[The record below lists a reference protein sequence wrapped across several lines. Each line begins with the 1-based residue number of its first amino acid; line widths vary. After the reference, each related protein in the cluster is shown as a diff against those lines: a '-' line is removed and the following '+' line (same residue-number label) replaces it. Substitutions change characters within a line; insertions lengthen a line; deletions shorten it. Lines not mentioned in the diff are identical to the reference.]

1 MDTPD
6 KRAYAENKLFGFG
19 ENVDP
24 RQRPVYGYMFNKE
37 RNLQNKSKQ
46 LPFSLF
52 EALSG
57 KKRTFYNRPG
67 EKEHF
72 NATTAS
78 LMNPKTFTYG
88 NTAMVLKNKNIKDR
102 TTFTYGDSY
111 NASNERFA
119 TPARLGSKSTQA
131 YNASKTSRDK
141 DFFEAQIMGGFTL
154 KDVKKIVVTQPEL
167 IPTLQSALRAQGLN
181 IPVGM
186 PRFTMLQRLRQI
198 ISRGKLGPENLP
210 TIQPSGAYSNIPF
223 GSKVK
228 KYNSGV
234 VSVPGPKGAGDVV
247 PAMLSPG
254 EAVIPTKMANKYG
267 PLINSMISDS
277 VPGYK
282 KGKKSFNFGDKYKG
296 AQRLPVQTN
305 TMTPFT
311 AGKELAASFASKMK
325 AVGTTLG
332 NMAGLSLI
340 KAQNAVSRK
349 MDAVQEKRA
358 VRTAQRAEQAAAKL
372 DAKSSSAVMS
382 TQEPKQKVPG
392 AVAGKLAAAGSVA
405 GMGAMMYG
413 MSGAPGADVA
423 GQVAMPLMM
432 LSMVLPMIASKTGMV
447 VAGLAAVAGAFAYLI
462 IQANEATKTGIKMG
476 KSMSMTN
483 KKLDEFASLNGVVT
497 SSQEAIRV
505 RDDQLTGES
514 AKKRYYGQ
522 NFLDS
527 EAGKSLLADAESMT
541 KSGQS
546 NQEIAENFSNQ
557 LSYAVLQGAV
567 TQEQAA
573 SIAAALG
580 EKLQDYSISANIVG
594 NLTALYGRNGE
605 NLLTDPLKISLE
617 IQKQASDQQLSAFEN
632 AQSVVSDN
640 TTNDLQTVTTSLLAA
655 GATVVGLGAALAP
668 ATMGV
673 SLGLSAIAGGVLA
686 ATGGIVAGLNA
697 WTEFTEEA
705 ENNEARGLA
714 VSLGVEQIA
723 QNQGL
728 LDSLNDRYN
737 TEIKELE
744 LKKEIAKT
752 DKEKLEIEDQIAQ
765 KIRDRNSAIAGQKQ
779 ANEQVFS
786 GLIEQAEAM
795 GSSFNASI
803 GTAIDE
809 RFKDATGSL
818 KLSATMAKDA
828 LAAMPTTGTDGKFNT
843 FKATVQFGLASGE
856 FTPMAAL
863 NLANAAAEDKAI
875 ETNFN
880 LITSAQGTAE
890 ANQLLQL
897 IGKAGVSSK
906 NYGVILDYISK
917 NPQTFKEDQEAL
929 AQIANMQAEYGI
941 TVDLN
946 VNGAKKIQDVSAFLQ
961 ATGGLKGKPVTREIV
976 TNYIANNPG
985 MDPVQK
991 ANLQEMLS
999 NWDVLTGGDNKV
1011 SYQVMVDYV
1020 IGKASD
1026 AAIWAYYISKNPAL
1040 ANATI
1045 SVQTSL
1051 MPAARAQFFA
1061 DGQENTNTNT
1071 NTNTDPDP
1079 DPSGSKK
1086 ADVLDDL
1093 LKKLQ
1098 NVRRASVDV
1107 NGGIT
1112 ELMSLLKTG
1121 KNFTGFS
1128 GIEQQ
1133 LSLKGYS
1140 EEFIR
1145 FMADADKADQKR
1157 FMSNEKGIVKLK
1169 ESGKALQNL
1178 FAAVT
1183 LGNFERGIRESIGA
1197 INRELSARK
1206 TILSL
1211 TTMSYKEAAEAA
1223 RDSGLAEAIAAIKSN
1238 TAIKDK
1244 NKAIREAI
1252 SLYKQE
1258 KAAVESARTM
1268 QEKFDD
1274 TYNAQMALIKATEA
1288 TIQVEFDIAT
1298 DPFNDAVSSAQADID
1313 KKVNQ
1318 PGGLDDLQAGLQ
1330 QITWQEDAINKTYDE
1345 RLEAL
1350 DKVEKANERIANS
1363 QKAQLGLAEALSRG
1377 DISAAAKAA
1386 QEFRSLEAKES
1397 SQTQRDLIEKSR
1409 EIELGG
1415 LSATVNGV
1423 KKTRK
1428 QIEDDILKIEKEIFL
1443 IEESRLEPAKESIR
1457 LAIVA
1462 RDIKLDALD
1471 DEKNKW
1477 DQLKISVDLASAS
1490 ASTYLA
1496 TLTAAQALA
1505 AAAIA
1510 EQTAPKAVAPV
1521 ATVAPV
1527 KPGTTTTPVK
1537 PVVYTVKRGD
1547 TLSAIAGKN
1556 NTTVSKLLTANPKIT
1571 NPNLIY
1577 SGTKITI
1584 PTKKA
1589 SGGLIDFSSFGTDT
1603 VPAML
1608 TPGEFVVKKYAVDSF
1623 GVDNLKAINNG
1634 TYQGS
1639 SVYNYELNV
1648 NVKSD
1653 ANADEIARSVM
1664 TQIKQID
1671 SQRIR
1676 GNRL

>member
-1 MDTPD
+1 
-6 KRAYAENKLFGFG
+6 
-19 ENVDP
+19 
-24 RQRPVYGYMFNKE
+24 
-37 RNLQNKSKQ
+37 
-46 LPFSLF
+46 
-52 EALSG
+52 
-57 KKRTFYNRPG
+57 
-67 EKEHF
+67 
-72 NATTAS
+72 
-78 LMNPKTFTYG
+78 
-88 NTAMVLKNKNIKDR
+88 
-102 TTFTYGDSY
+102 
-111 NASNERFA
+111 
-119 TPARLGSKSTQA
+119 
-131 YNASKTSRDK
+131 
-141 DFFEAQIMGGFTL
+141 
-154 KDVKKIVVTQPEL
+154 
-167 IPTLQSALRAQGLN
+167 
-181 IPVGM
+181 
-186 PRFTMLQRLRQI
+186 
-198 ISRGKLGPENLP
+198 
-210 TIQPSGAYSNIPF
+210 
-223 GSKVK
+223 
-228 KYNSGV
+228 
-234 VSVPGPKGAGDVV
+234 
-247 PAMLSPG
+247 
-254 EAVIPTKMANKYG
+254 
-267 PLINSMISDS
+267 
-277 VPGYK
+277 
-282 KGKKSFNFGDKYKG
+282 
-296 AQRLPVQTN
+296 
-305 TMTPFT
+305 
-311 AGKELAASFASKMK
+311 
-325 AVGTTLG
+325 
-332 NMAGLSLI
+332 
-340 KAQNAVSRK
+340 

-382 TQEPKQKVPG
+382 TQEPKQKVTG
-392 AVAGKLAAAGSVA
+392 AVAGKLAAVGTVA

-432 LSMVLPMIASKTGMV
+432 LSMVLPMITSKTGMV

-497 SSQEAIRV
+497 SSQEAAKAREN
-505 RDDQLTGES
+505 QLSGAS
-514 AKKRYYGQ
+514 AKKRFYGQ
-522 NFLDS
+522 NFLES
-527 EAGKSLLADAESMT
+527 EAGKSLLTDAESMT

-580 EKLQDYSISANIVG
+580 EKLQDYSISANIIG

-640 TTNDLQTVTTSLLAA
+640 ATNDLQTVTTSLLAA

-697 WTEFTEEA
+697 WTEFTEET

-728 LDSLNDRYN
+728 LDSLNDRYS

-752 DKEKLEIEDQIAQ
+752 DKEKLEIEDQIDQ
-765 KIRDRNSAIAGQKQ
+765 KIRDRNSAIAGQKR

-795 GSSFNASI
+795 GSSFNTSI

-809 RFKDATGSL
+809 RFKDATGYL
-818 KLSATMAKDA
+818 KQAATMAKDA

-863 NLANAAAEDKAI
+863 NLANAAAEDKTI

-906 NYGVILDYISK
+906 NYGVILDYINK

-929 AQIANMQAEYGI
+929 AQIADMDAEYAI
-941 TVDLN
+941 K
-946 VNGAKKIQDVSAFLQ
+946 VNLDVEGDKKLKGVSSFLQ
-961 ATGGLKGKPVTREIV
+961 ETSDLKGKPVTAKRLE
-976 TNYIANNPG
+976 NSIAQGKIDG
-985 MDPVQK
+985 MDPVQLQ
-991 ANLQEMLS
+991 NLQDILDNFEAIS
-999 NWDVLTGGDNKV
+999 GGDGSV
-1011 SYQVMVDYV
+1011 SYEIMVDYV
-1020 IGKASD
+1020 VGKTSP
-1026 AAIWAYYISKNPAL
+1026 AAIWAWYISKNPSL

-1051 MPAARAQFFA
+1051 MPKATAEYVGEGSGNKLPGEG
-1061 DGQENTNTNT
+1061 DGDTETPEPAG
-1071 NTNTDPDP
+1071 D
-1079 DPSGSKK
+1079 KR

-1093 LKKLQ
+1093 LKRLQ
-1098 NVRRASVDV
+1098 NVRKASVDAK
-1107 NGGIT
+1107 GGMT

-1157 FMSNEKGIVKLK
+1157 FMSNNKGIVKLK
-1169 ESGKALQNL
+1169 EEGKALQNL

-1244 NKAIREAI
+1244 NKAIKEAI

-1274 TYNAQMALIKATEA
+1274 TYNAQMDLINAKEA

-1409 EIELGG
+1409 ETELAG

-1428 QIEDDILKIEKEIFL
+1428 QIEDDILKIEKEIFS

-1521 ATVAPV
+1521 APVAPV
-1527 KPGTTTTPVK
+1527 KPGTTTTTVK
-1537 PVVYTVKRGD
+1537 PVVYTVKPGD
-1547 TLSAIAGKN
+1547 TLSGIAGKN

-1634 TYQGS
+1634 TYEGS